1 MAKKLLSLRV
11 WIYIITIVLSI
22 MAINPR
28 PWASGVEIKG
38 IAENSIEAGQGF
50 AVGEKITSID
60 KQSINTVA
68 DYVQATAPYDTVE
81 KTLLVET
88 KEGIFTYNITNDL
101 GFSTD
106 ENLTVTLVKDF
117 SILNVGDKIVSING
131 KPLST
136 LSELIDEAEKLV
148 PKKLITIKTDKKE
161 YIYLASDAPDLR
173 VGIASKTNIKKGL
186 ELQGG
191 TRVLLK
197 PETNGTV
204 TDNQI
209 LDLVAVLENRLNV
222 YGLADLRIK
231 PASDLDGNKF
241 VMIEL
246 AGATREEVRDLIGK
260 QGIFE
265 AKIGEEVVFV
275 GGKGD
280 IPFVCK
286 NDGSCAGI
294 IPPCQQLEEANWA
307 CRFQFS
313 IKLSPE
319 AAKNHAAVTS
329 LLSINSSLTGNTYLS
344 KTLDLYLD
352 GKQVDSLQI
361 GADLKGREIT
371 DIAISGSG
379 YGQDERAAVDNALKQ
394 MNKLQTVLIT
404 GSLPLKLNIEKLDTI
419 SPVLGSAFIK
429 NSLFMGIIAILIVGL
444 IIFIRYRSFKISF
457 PIMFVVTS
465 EAIITLGFAALLGWN
480 MDLASIAGIIAAIGT
495 GVNDQIV
502 ITDEVIRKESALLN
516 WKEKIKRAFGV
527 VMAAY
532 ATLAVAMIPL
542 WFVGAGL
549 IRGFAVTTLIGIT
562 IGVFITRP
570 AFASIIETLMNE

>member
-1 MAKKLLSLRV
+1 MSKMMTIRV
-11 WIYIITIVLSI
+11 WIYVITVILCI
-22 MAINPR
+22 LAINPR

-38 IAENSIEAGQGF
+38 IAENSVETVQGF
-50 AVGEKITSID
+50 VAGEKLISIN
-60 KQSINTVA
+60 KQSINTLS
-68 DYVQATAPYDTVE
+68 DYIAATSSYKVNE
-81 KTLLVET
+81 KTISISTDLGYY
-88 KEGIFTYNITNDL
+88 KYNITADL

-106 ENLTVTLVKDF
+106 ENLTILLVKDF
-117 SILNVGDKIVSING
+117 AAVKEGEKLTSLNDKPIA
-131 KPLST
+131 T
-136 LSELIDEAEKLV
+136 LKELIAETEKLA
-148 PKKLITIKTDKKE
+148 PKKLINIKTDKKE
-161 YIYLASDAPDLR
+161 YNYLTSDVPELR
-173 VGIASKTNIKKGL
+173 IGLASKTNIKKGL

-191 TRVLLK
+191 TRVLLE
-197 PETNGTV
+197 PESNETI
-204 TDNQI
+204 TDKQI
-209 LDLVAVLENRLNV
+209 LDLVSVLENRLNV

-246 AGATREEVRDLIGK
+246 AGATREEVRELIGK
-260 QGIFE
+260 QGVFE
-265 AKIGEEVVFV
+265 ARVGNDIAFV

-286 NDGSCAGI
+286 DDGTCAGV
-294 IPPCQQLEEANWA
+294 IPPCQQLDQSSWS
-307 CRFQFS
+307 CRFQFT

-319 AAKNHAAVTS
+319 AAKRHAEITSRLAVNAS
-329 LLSINSSLTGNTYLS
+329 LSGSSYLS

-379 YGQDERAAVDNALKQ
+379 VGIDQKTAVNSALKQ

-404 GSLPLKLNIEKLDTI
+404 GSLPLKLNIVKLDTI
-419 SPVLGSAFIK
+419 SPVLGSAFIN
-429 NSLFMGIIAILIVGL
+429 NSLIMGIIATLIVGL
-444 IIFIRYRSFKISF
+444 IVFIRYRRLKITI
-457 PIMFVVTS
+457 PIMIIVTS
-465 EAIITLGFAALLGWN
+465 EAIITLGVAALIGWS

-495 GVNDQIV
+495 GVDDQIV
-502 ITDEVIRKESALLN
+502 ITDEVIRKESESLN
-516 WKEKIKRAFGV
+516 WKEKLKRAFGV
-527 VMAAY
+527 VMASY
-532 ATLAVAMIPL
+532 TTLAVAMIPL

-570 AFASIIETLMNE
+570 AFGSIIETLLKE